1 MTVGRLSA
9 LLFPGLLFWALQAPF
24 ARPAGALQTV
34 PRESATLAAPEGTWD
49 RLALRSVGPANMG
62 GRVVDLAVDTKSPTH
77 FYMATATGGLWR
89 TDNGGTTWASL
100 TDTLPLPSLG
110 AVACAAE
117 RFDTV
122 WVGGGEAN
130 PRNSVSRGAG
140 VFSSTDGGKSWKG
153 PHLPEAGQVG
163 RIVIHPKNQKI
174 VHVAVL
180 GKLWGPSAQRGI
192 FRTQDGGATWKQ
204 VLALDENTGCVD
216 LAADPSDPTRLIACA
231 WQVRRDTF
239 SQGNPEVQ
247 WGKKSGLYLSEN
259 GGDTWRRLTDGLPGV
274 VVSMGRA
281 GVHFCAKD
289 PKTVYAVLA
298 TEKTDSKQLPGQPPA
313 TGGDPA
319 TGGVFRSRDGGLT
332 WRKVNALCP
341 RPFYFGQ
348 VRVDP
353 SNPERIWVLGIPL
366 HLSEDG
372 GKTFRS
378 NGAPLVHV
386 DHHALWVD
394 PADSRHALLGN
405 DGGLYETRD
414 MGKNWEHKN
423 NLPLAQFYAIAADR
437 KSPYRIFGGL
447 QDNGTWGGASR
458 NLRGEALGTADWF
471 RVMGSDG
478 FQARVDRENDNLL
491 YCESQYGGL
500 RRYNLELGEGKEIRP
515 AGTLGQ
521 PALRFNWNSP
531 LALSPHDPKVLYYG
545 SQYLYRSGDRGDTWV
560 RISADMTRPGPYG
573 TAQQNTLTAIAESP
587 AQAGVLWTGADD
599 GRVCV
604 SRDAGRT
611 WTDWSAQLPRLE
623 GASVTCIEPSLGQ
636 AGTALVSFSRHRLE
650 DHEPYLYRVSEF
662 GANWQRLD
670 GLPAEE
676 PVHVV
681 REDPANSSVLYAG
694 TEAGVR
700 ISLDAGKSW
709 AKLGKLPT
717 VPVHDLVI
725 QPVWR
730 ELVIATHGRGAYIC
744 DISAVGMM
752 TGPALAR
759 DAWLYGPGRVE
770 QGAIFGPNLLRTG
783 QFFQGAN
790 LLPGAGFSVHF
801 RKKPVDKARLVVR
814 DAKAL
819 PLAELKLEQRAGF
832 QTARWNLTALKSL
845 TSGKGTLRVAPGQ
858 YSVVLLDGERELA
871 SASFQVHGK
880 VPGGPVLE
888 EEEEDN
894 TITPGD
900 EMSRDN
906 PGGEKP

>member
-1 MTVGRLSA
+1 
-9 LLFPGLLFWALQAPF
+9 
-24 ARPAGALQTV
+24 
-34 PRESATLAAPEGTWD
+34 
-49 RLALRSVGPANMG
+49 
-62 GRVVDLAVDTKSPTH
+62 
-77 FYMATATGGLWR
+77 
-89 TDNGGTTWASL
+89 
-100 TDTLPLPSLG
+100 
-110 AVACAAE
+110 
-117 RFDTV
+117 
-122 WVGGGEAN
+122 
-130 PRNSVSRGAG
+130 
-140 VFSSTDGGKSWKG
+140 
-153 PHLPEAGQVG
+153 
-163 RIVIHPKNQKI
+163 
-174 VHVAVL
+174 
-180 GKLWGPSAQRGI
+180 
-192 FRTQDGGATWKQ
+192 
-204 VLALDENTGCVD
+204 
-216 LAADPSDPTRLIACA
+216 
-231 WQVRRDTF
+231 
-239 SQGNPEVQ
+239 
-247 WGKKSGLYLSEN
+247 
-259 GGDTWRRLTDGLPGV
+259 
-274 VVSMGRA
+274 
-281 GVHFCAKD
+281 
-289 PKTVYAVLA
+289 
-298 TEKTDSKQLPGQPPA
+298 
-313 TGGDPA
+313 
-319 TGGVFRSRDGGLT
+319 
-332 WRKVNALCP
+332 
-341 RPFYFGQ
+341 
-348 VRVDP
+348 
-353 SNPERIWVLGIPL
+353 
-366 HLSEDG
+366 
-372 GKTFRS
+372 
-378 NGAPLVHV
+378 
-386 DHHALWVD
+386 
-394 PADSRHALLGN
+394 
-405 DGGLYETRD
+405 
-414 MGKNWEHKN
+414 
-423 NLPLAQFYAIAADR
+423 
-437 KSPYRIFGGL
+437 
-447 QDNGTWGGASR
+447 
-458 NLRGEALGTADWF
+458 
-471 RVMGSDG
+471 
-478 FQARVDRENDNLL
+478 
-491 YCESQYGGL
+491 
-500 RRYNLELGEGKEIRP
+500 
-515 AGTLGQ
+515 
-521 PALRFNWNSP
+521 
-531 LALSPHDPKVLYYG
+531 
-545 SQYLYRSGDRGDTWV
+545 
-560 RISADMTRPGPYG
+560 MTRPGPYG